1 MLEAS
6 GLWPYDG
13 KIWIVCLH
21 CAEWLVTESGV
32 TVVLC
37 DGGHTTLSA
46 DRWQSDSL
54 TRPIRSCHQVT
65 GLTGGYPGV
74 WGWWCGGMLSGGQCD
89 MCLAVL
95 RYLHFSAH
103 TITSPP
109 TSIVRKD
116 SAAGRP
122 DISRYWYLWYQ
133 TDSDK
138 CHWQLAEICLLL
150 PGRIIGDIRWW
161 SSTHAELIKR
171 EYY

>member
-1 MLEAS
+1 MTGRFELFV
-6 GLWPYDG
+6 Y
-13 KIWIVCLH
+13 IVPSDW
-21 CAEWLVTESGV
+21 WLESGV

-54 TRPIRSCHQVT
+54 TRPIRSCHQLT
-65 GLTGGYPGV
+65 GLTGEEPGLA
-74 WGWWCGGMLSGGQCD
+74 GGGGGMLSGGQCD
-89 MCLAVL
+89 MCRAVL

-109 TSIVRKD
+109 VSIVRKD
-116 SAAGRP
+116 SAAGQP
-122 DISRYWYLWYQ
+122 DISRYSYLRYQ
-133 TDSDK
+133 TDTDK

-171 EYY
+171 EY